1 MAWLVNASSKEGIS
15 MKNFFLLVMAIV
27 GFGLL
32 AGCSG
37 VSIDN
42 MVPPPQP
49 ASTPVFEKTLKVHQ
63 VSGAKE
69 EIFGGPE
76 LVSNEE
82 YTEAVV
88 ETLKQSNLFR
98 NVVTTQTGDWDL
110 TTTIVA
116 HGQGDG
122 LDYRSAMV
130 VEYRIVD
137 TATKKEI
144 WKKGFNSRHEVTVFQ
159 AFSGAA
165 RTTKAQ
171 EGSVRKNLQQ
181 FIASLASAKL

>member
-1 MAWLVNASSKEGIS
+1 
-15 MKNFFLLVMAIV
+15 MKRFCLLVMV
-27 GFGLL
+27 MLGFGLL
-32 AGCSG
+32 AGCTG
-37 VSIDN
+37 ISIDN
-42 MVPPPQP
+42 LVPPPQP
-49 ASTPVFEKTLKVHQ
+49 ASTPVFDKTIKVHQ

-82 YTEAVV
+82 YTEALV
-88 ETLKQSNLFR
+88 ETLKQSNVFR
-98 NVVTTQTGDWDL
+98 HVVTNQSGDWDL

-159 AFSGAA
+159 AFSGAV
-165 RTTKAQ
+165 RTTRAQ

-181 FIASLASAKL
+181 FISSLASAKP

>member
-1 MAWLVNASSKEGIS
+1 
-15 MKNFFLLVMAIV
+15 MKRFFLLVMILL

-37 VSIDN
+37 VSIEN
-42 MVPPPQP
+42 MVPPAQP
-49 ASTPVFEKTLKVHQ
+49 ASTPVFEKTITVHQ
-63 VSGAKE
+63 VTGAKE

-82 YTEAVV
+82 YTEALV
-88 ETLKQSNLFR
+88 ETLKQSKVFR
-98 NVVTTQTGDWDL
+98 KVVTKQSGDWEL

-130 VEYRIVD
+130 VEYQIVD

-181 FIASLASAKL
+181 FISSLASAKL